1 MAIEIVDFPINSM
14 VIFHSYVT
22 NKLLEAKCWS
32 NLTWRLGAVRGLVAR
47 NDGATNGATGAVVTV
62 SRGSVRLVSS
72 GGAGGATTGT
82 TGAGK
87 ERRVEVRDGKIYGT
101 QICQLVGGWWL
112 TYIWENKEC
121 S

>member
-1 MAIEIVDFPINSM
+1 M
-14 VIFHSYVT
+14 
-22 NKLLEAKCWS
+22 
-32 NLTWRLGAVRGLVAR
+32 TWRLGAVRGLVAR

-87 ERRVEVRDGKIYGT
+87 ERRVEVRGWENLWDPDMS
-101 QICQLVGGWWL
+101 VGWWL
-112 TYIWENKEC
+112 VVDLYMGK
-121 S
+121 